1 VLLAMVAAASAM
13 TAGTMTVGVPAAGAS
28 AVTVGSPPDLVEL
41 NAVACPRLGDCL
53 AVGQDVT
60 SGHSFAK
67 AWNGTRWRVLPA
79 VAAPA
84 SPAALWDVACPPEA
98 PPADAPPASGPSASA
113 PPTDA
118 CIAVGSYSDVSG
130 FGFTLAVSWDGAR
143 WRLLHPA
150 SPGLFDGLSGIACP
164 STRRCVAVGATL
176 ASSFKTLAETWDGTR
191 WRVLATPTPGGWGA
205 LNAVACPLPARCVAV
220 GSTGYGGVR
229 RPLALAWDGTRWRV
243 LASPP
248 SPDGFGNLLNIS
260 CDGPRMCVATGYAG
274 ITGAA
279 GPPLIEV
286 WNGAVWHSESLPMQ

>member
-1 VLLAMVAAASAM
+1 MAMTVSAMTASAM
-13 TAGTMTVGVPAAGAS
+13 TAGVPAAGAS
-28 AVTVGSPPDLVEL
+28 AISVGSVPDLVEL
-41 NAVACPRLGDCL
+41 NAVACPRRGDCL

-67 AWNGTRWRVLPA
+67 AWNGTAWRVLPA
-79 VAAPA
+79 VDAPG
-84 SPAALWDVACPPEA
+84 SPAALWDVACPPA
-98 PPADAPPASGPSASA
+98 SPSLVSPPAVAPLAGT
-113 PPTDA
+113 PPVGN

-143 WRLLHPA
+143 WHVLHPA

-164 STRRCVAVGATL
+164 AIRRCVAVGATL
-176 ASSFKTLAETWDGTR
+176 ATSFTTLAEAWDGAR

-205 LNAVACPLPARCVAV
+205 LNAVACPRPASCVAV

-229 RPLALAWDGTRWRV
+229 RPLALSWNGARWRV

-248 SPDGFGNLLNIS
+248 SPDGFGNLLSIS
-260 CDGPRMCVATGYAG
+260 CDSPRMCVATGYAG
-274 ITGAA
+274 VNSAA

-286 WNGAVWHSESLPMQ
+286 WNGAVWQSESLPMQ